1 MPSVGGE
8 GFAPTPGLPRMR
20 KGDAMGAGLI
30 DQLARLARRGVAA
43 AAAKTEAWVRAGK
56 NQRRCKVYLHLRRIV
71 HGGLRCTHAVATL
84 QRALD
89 ACTGDD
95 AGARFWPRRW
105 SLAGGG
111 PGQTR
116 APRMILRLLR
126 AKLKRLRSQQ
136 QPSPHCACGLH
147 VIAPPP
153 PDAAGALDWMLS
165 PQGNWQQRQQ
175 QADAGMAWQSMA
187 ARPSATAAA
196 CTQARRQASGC
207 YHYHHRFHNP
217 I

>member
-1 MPSVGGE
+1 M
-8 GFAPTPGLPRMR
+8 
-20 KGDAMGAGLI
+20 
-30 DQLARLARRGVAA
+30 
-43 AAAKTEAWVRAGK
+43 RAGK

-84 QRALD
+84 QRTLD

-95 AGARFWPRRW
+95 AGARFWLRRW

-196 CTQARRQASGC
+196 ACTQASTQASLWLLPLPSPLPQS
-207 YHYHHRFHNP
+207 HLIRQKIRTAPRFRMTITPSHHHHHSGMAC
-217 I
+217 